1 MKTSPY
7 KIKAPLWALIILLV
21 VFCLTYSG
29 TSQAKSRCHKDLI
42 CDNADVFTEQQM
54 KDLETYHT
62 ALRERYDIDYRI
74 MVAANIG
81 DMSAFAAKTFKSA
94 EIGTHSKTRKGMFLL
109 LDPVQN
115 EVRLEISAGLD
126 AVYTDGFVA
135 YLQQRQM
142 VPFFQASRVADGIL
156 ATTEMIVTRAQEA
169 QDGKEFIPPE
179 QLPDNLSIGAGA
191 KTAAMIGSG
200 YESPTP
206 SGPNSASPQP
216 QGMTPEQVVAAYH
229 FALSKGMK
237 SPDLDIYSINT
248 QELKR
253 KWVVTPAQ
261 MKNELNAYRKCKI
274 DKTLYVKDGQ
284 RAVVRYM
291 VEQRKCAPYFLV
303 LEDGSWRL
311 DFRTMMENIRFNV
324 DNDWHFDMSRPLPY
338 ADAFLDWDFNK
349 DGYPFPQRKLRWG
362 LNINTN
368 YRTGITTV
376 HKIFP
381 DTPAVTMGLQ
391 EGDVILSWDGI
402 KNPDHKKVTA
412 SMDSLED
419 GKIIA
424 VEVTR
429 NGHPLTVQ
437 LKTPPKV
444 Q

>member
-1 MKTSPY
+1 MRSAHHRIKSPF
-7 KIKAPLWALIILLV
+7 LVLILLAFI
-21 VFCLTYSG
+21 FCLMSSG
-29 TSQAKSRCHKDLI
+29 VGHAKSRCHKDLV
-42 CDNADVFTEQQM
+42 CDNADIFTDQQM
-54 KDLETYHT
+54 KDLEIYHT

-81 DMSAFAAKTFKSA
+81 DISLFAAKTFNSA
-94 EIGTHSKTRKGMFLL
+94 GIGAHSKTKKGMFLL

-142 VPFFQASRVADGIL
+142 VPFFQAGRVADGIL

-179 QLPDNLSIGAGA
+179 QLPDNLAIGAGA
-191 KTAAMIGSG
+191 KTKAMIGSG
-200 YESPTP
+200 YDYPTS

-237 SPDLDIYSINT
+237 SPDLDIYSANT
-248 QELKR
+248 QALKR

-284 RAVVRYM
+284 RAVVRYK

-311 DFRTMMENIRFNV
+311 DFRTMMENIRFNI
-324 DNDWHFDMSRPLPY
+324 DNDWHFDMARPLPY

-381 DTPAVTMGLQ
+381 DTPAVSMGLQ

-402 KNPDHKKVTA
+402 KQPDHKQVTA
-412 SMDSLED
+412 SMDSLEE
-419 GKIIA
+419 GKIIV

-429 NGHPLTVQ
+429 DGQPLTVN
-437 LKTPPKV
+437 LKAPPKV
-444 Q
+444 K